1 MNLDTLIHMA
11 AFGTR
16 GLTLENLDDDLPDGG
31 DSDLGSYAEGA
42 DAHAAYGD
50 ELNLAAEAIR
60 DYAIQLEELVESK
73 QLTPVM
79 LGLIRNAAQQRAAVI
94 GYEIKMAAMESIE
107 TQSIE
112 EQAEVALEGFRN
124 VILNIFQDYVLHFKH
139 HKDVISDFFRS
150 TSGIL
155 AKYEKKT
162 VQNKA
167 EYNSKKSKIGNQ
179 EIRVAFT
186 GLDYFLATE
195 KSNDT
200 AKFSDFQGFLRTDR
214 AVSTFVLKEYPKR
227 VLAEVGELARLLR
240 GANLKTDA
248 DVTRLAREVEKL
260 KAPAELFDEKLLNTE
275 TFGGTKFVI
284 TKHGDKHAT
293 QGRGDGAF
301 PRLAALAS
309 GKLVVSQS
317 NGRMKVGRTIMA
329 GLQSAGGR
337 WAVGAAAGAVGAGA
351 IVAPLIAGSTTNAIT
366 AARAVYSGVGDEKG
380 NFMLSGSDIGRVLDA
395 AEAYVGDVRY
405 YLSTEREVARAIE
418 AIEEAVKQ
426 LEAKGQAES
435 KSDDTQEHAMDSV
448 RVYEQVL
455 AFSRVLLRAVQT
467 PAASEVARALRASKY
482 LNYLALRAIYNAK
495 SGAMESID
503 HKGVTVAVHSAYPAK
518 VEAIKSDLEKYHGV
532 EHKSEHGDYTHF
544 HLKAHNTADSV
555 KGTLQDH
562 EGHPAYSRD
571 NVTTEGYD
579 ESAQEAA
586 AVCDDG
592 AGEQTLDPSKTE
604 GADASTPVA
613 ETPPVEG
620 TTPATEAL
628 KDKGSEGKISNTGK
642 SKVGQMVACNFAEGP
657 EVVKVVEMHFHEGKT
672 TYLAK
677 KPGKGEFIVG
687 QASGESAEHGCY
699 MHCQEVLQ
707 GVQDDVQAKEVF
719 GKKVKAIPA
728 MKKEPKSDKQHATAV
743 QGNATTEGI
752 AEAWGA
758 ALEALYVKNTAAP
771 SFKAGQE
778 VTVSVHAVEDG
789 HKHMG
794 TEKGTILAC
803 GEGRHDDHYLVKL
816 STGELCVCGLSE
828 SEDKADLVG
837 IHESR
842 IGNLDEENEAKV
854 VKMFQA
860 NHK

>member
-1 MNLDTLIHMA
+1 MKDLNTLIHMA

-31 DSDLGSYAEGA
+31 DSDLGSYAETA
-42 DAHAAYGD
+42 DAHGAYGD

-73 QLTPVM
+73 QLNAIT
-79 LGLIRNAAQQRAAVI
+79 LSLIRDAAQRRAESV
-94 GYEIKMAAMESIE
+94 GYEINLPAMESVE

-112 EQAEVALEGFRN
+112 AQAEIALEGFRN

-139 HKDVISDFFRS
+139 HKDVIGDFFRS
-150 TSGIL
+150 TSSIL
-155 AKYEKKT
+155 VKYEKKT

-167 EYNSKKSKIGNQ
+167 EYNSKKSQIGNQ

-195 KSNDT
+195 KSNET
-200 AKFSDFQGFLRTDR
+200 AKFSDFQGMLRTDR
-214 AVSTFVLKEYPKR
+214 AVSSFVLKEYPKR
-227 VLAEVGELARLLR
+227 VLAEIEAVARLLR

-248 DVTRLAREVEKL
+248 DVARLAREIEKL
-260 KAPAELFDEKLLNTE
+260 KSPVELFDEKLLNTE
-275 TFGGTKFVI
+275 MFGGTKFVI
-284 TKHGDKHAT
+284 AKRGDKHRT
-293 QGRGDGAF
+293 QGSGEGAF
-301 PRLAALAS
+301 ARLAAMAS
-309 GKLVVSQS
+309 SSLVTTQG
-317 NGRMKVGRTIMA
+317 NGHMKFGRALLA
-329 GLQSAGGR
+329 GLQSKGGR
-337 WAVGAAAGAVGAGA
+337 YVMKKVATTVAGAAGAAV
-351 IVAPLIAGSTTNAIT
+351 VAPMVASTTTHAIT
-366 AARAVYSGVGDEKG
+366 AARAIYSGVGDEKG
-380 NFMLSGSDIGRVLDA
+380 NFMLMGSDISRVLDA
-395 AEAYVGDVRY
+395 AESYIGDVRY
-405 YLSTEREVARAIE
+405 YMSTERDVARAID

-435 KSDDTQEHAMDSV
+435 KADDAQEHQMDSV
-448 RVYEQVL
+448 RAYEQVL
-455 AFSRVLLRAVQT
+455 AFSRVLLRAMQT
-467 PAASEVARALRASKY
+467 PASSEVARALRASKY

-495 SGAMESID
+495 SGAMEGYDEDAQENIRKMDDAISAHHEHY
-503 HKGVTVAVHSAYPAK
+503 HKQM
-518 VEAIKSDLEKYHGV
+518 V
-532 EHKSEHGDYTHF
+532 EHADNPKKMEELHRD
-544 HLKAHNTADSV
+544 KANGESQIRQ
-555 KGTLQDH
+555 KFMQS
-562 EGHPAYSRD
+562 HPKPA
-571 NVTTEGYD
+571 T
-579 ESAQEAA
+579 ESAQETPAA
-586 AVCDDG
+586 CDGD
-592 AGEQTLDPSKTE
+592 AGEQAVDPSKVE
-604 GADASTPVA
+604 GADASEPVT

-620 TTPATEAL
+620 TVATEGRTA
-628 KDKGSEGKISNTGK
+628 KDPTSEGKITGTGK
-642 SKVGQMVACNFAEGP
+642 SQVGKMVACNFAEGP

-672 TYLAK
+672 TYLAQ

-687 QASGESAEHGCY
+687 QASGEQAEHGCY

-707 GVQDDVQAKEVF
+707 GVQDDAQAKEVF

-752 AEAWGA
+752 AEAWAA

-816 STGELCVCGLSE
+816 STGELCVCGLGDA
-828 SEDKADLVG
+828 EDKADLVG

>member
-155 AKYEKKT
+155 VKYEKKT

-186 GLDYFLATE
+186 GLDYFLATDQSE
-195 KSNDT
+195 KT
-200 AKFSDFQGFLRTDR
+200 AKFSDFQAMLRTDR
-214 AVSTFVLKEYPKR
+214 AVSSFVLKEYPKR
-227 VLAEVGELARLLR
+227 VLAEIEALARLLR
-240 GANLKTDA
+240 AANLKTDA
-248 DVTRLAREVEKL
+248 DVARLAREVEKL

-284 TKHGDKHAT
+284 TKHGNKHST
-293 QGRGDGAF
+293 QGHGEGAF
-301 PRLAALAS
+301 GRLAELAS
-309 GKLVVSQS
+309 SKLVVAQG
-317 NGRMKVGRTIMA
+317 NTRMKIGRTLSAGIQSVGGRYVAGTAAGMA
-329 GLQSAGGR
+329 GAAVAG
-337 WAVGAAAGAVGAGA
+337 V
-351 IVAPLIAGSTTNAIT
+351 VAPLIASTTTNAVT
-366 AARAVYSGVGDEKG
+366 AARAIYSGVGDEKG
-380 NFMLSGSDIGRVLDA
+380 NFMLTGSDIGRVLDA
-395 AEAYVGDVRY
+395 AEGYITDVRY
-405 YLSTEREVARAIE
+405 YLSTERDVARAID

-426 LEAKGQAES
+426 LEAKGQADS
-435 KSDDTQEHAMDSV
+435 KTDDAQEHQMDSV

-455 AFSRVLLRAVQT
+455 AFSRVLLRAMQT
-467 PAASEVARALRASKY
+467 PASSEVARALRASKY

-495 SGAMESID
+495 SGAMEGYDEDAQENIRKMDDAISAHHEHY
-503 HKGVTVAVHSAYPAK
+503 HKQM
-518 VEAIKSDLEKYHGV
+518 V
-532 EHKSEHGDYTHF
+532 EHADNPKKMEELHRD
-544 HLKAHNTADSV
+544 KANGESQIRQ
-555 KGTLQDH
+555 KFMQS
-562 EGHPAYSRD
+562 HPKPA
-571 NVTTEGYD
+571 T
-579 ESAQEAA
+579 ESAQETPAA
-586 AVCDDG
+586 CDGDAGAQAV
-592 AGEQTLDPSKTE
+592 DPSKVE
-604 GADASTPVA
+604 GADGSEPVT

-620 TTPATEAL
+620 TVATEGRTA
-628 KDKGSEGKISNTGK
+628 KDPTSEGKITGTGK
-642 SKVGQMVACNFAEGP
+642 SQVGKMVACNFAEGP

-672 TYLAK
+672 TYLAQ

-758 ALEALYVKNTAAP
+758 ALEALYVKNTVAP